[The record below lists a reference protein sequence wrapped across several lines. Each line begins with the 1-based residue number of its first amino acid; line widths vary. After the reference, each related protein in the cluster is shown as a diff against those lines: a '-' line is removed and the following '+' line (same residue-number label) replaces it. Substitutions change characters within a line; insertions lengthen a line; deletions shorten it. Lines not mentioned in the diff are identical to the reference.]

1 MVNLLKFMFAKDS
14 YTSPNRKEQ
23 CPNTT
28 GSIDDISKKHIDSCV
43 TFKIYSHY
51 FKMNFIN
58 SKKI

>member
-1 MVNLLKFMFAKDS
+1 MFAKDS